1 MVPTDLLGSW
11 TLRRTLHDRRAGLHG
26 TVTGTTTLRA
36 VRSAAPTAPS
46 RPSALSGPSA
56 LSAPDD
62 VDQVEWT
69 ETGTM
74 VFDGRTVPVT
84 RTLLVRRT
92 EDLGWRVHFAD
103 GRVFHDW
110 VWGDTVVHACAPD
123 DYTGLL
129 SGDATRWTVR
139 WEAVG
144 PAKDH
149 RLDSVLERRTDAAD

>member
-26 TVTGTTTLRA
+26 TVTGTTTLRG
-36 VRSAAPTAPS
+36 SS
-46 RPSALSGPSA
+46 
-56 LSAPDD
+56 DD
-62 VDQVEWT
+62 EVVWT
-69 ETGTM
+69 EEGTM
-74 VFDGRTVPVT
+74 TFDGRTVPVT
-84 RTLLVRRT
+84 RTLLVRRSS
-92 EDLGWRVHFAD
+92 DDRWRVHFAN

-110 VWGDTVVHACAPD
+110 VWGGTVVHACPPD

-139 WEAVG
+139 WQAVG

-149 RLDSVLERRTDAAD
+149 RIDSVLQRAL

>member
-11 TLRRTLHDRRAGLHG
+11 TLRRTLHDRRAGLRG

-36 VRSAAPTAPS
+36 APS
-46 RPSALSGPSA
+46 APSAPF
-56 LSAPDD
+56 APDD

-74 VFDGRTVPVT
+74 TFDGRTVPVT
-84 RTLLVRRT
+84 RTLLVRRSL
-92 EDLGWRVHFAD
+92 DDRWRVHFAD

-110 VWGDTVVHACAPD
+110 AWGDTVVHACAAD

-149 RLDSVLERRTDAAD
+149 RIDSVLERRTDAAD